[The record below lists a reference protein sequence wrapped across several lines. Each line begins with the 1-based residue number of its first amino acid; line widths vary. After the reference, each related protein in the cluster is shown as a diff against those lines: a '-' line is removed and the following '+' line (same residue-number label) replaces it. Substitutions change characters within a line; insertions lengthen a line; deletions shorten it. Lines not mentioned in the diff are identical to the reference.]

1 MNEVHVLLLVNGF
14 VGDEVLGVYKKK
26 ENALKRMEELKE
38 STKIPDFHYAYRV
51 ETHTFRD

>member
-1 MNEVHVLLLVNGF
+1 MNEVYVLLLVNGF

-38 STKIPDFHYAYRV
+38 STKVPDFHYAYRV